1 MGVTCGCAGAQ
12 VVPSLLGQDQNANGQ
27 KMTFWQE
34 NYTFIK
40 DVYDMRHTK
49 MAEWMENVEKAI
61 ARIMADKVYTS
72 AEFKRERDN
81 FHALCKDL
89 ERAEV
94 KKWLA
99 QILEILMAERAKD
112 QKAKEGALLDGLIK
126 KHEEL
131 IPTVSKTQ
139 IMVDLYWKCYAYG
152 DELKP
157 HIEFLDGIMLS
168 STREIAPSC
177 VENVDELIERQEKS
191 LLQLETKRALV
202 KDLIEKGKIIMQN
215 PDKPKFLES
224 HVSRIEL
231 GWDDTK
237 TKAQERLKLL
247 NDTKEAWIGYAEN
260 SENIATEFDKCEEEI
275 KKVKKRF
282 NLADANEDLKKR
294 QDILKHTKDTINGLD
309 QALSDNFT
317 CMSIT
322 VPDDKKK
329 IIDKELKL
337 LLERLTLRET
347 FTDKVQ
353 KVEEFVA
360 ALTEFDVSLK
370 TIDAWMGKATDELN
384 DIKNCSASMAPEDRV
399 ARTMDLQE
407 DIAAKVEI
415 IKAEAAKELELLPQ
429 GDAVPQD
436 AKDFK
441 DELNRIMKYVEDLQ
455 KKVAIEC
462 DKYSEDVKFWAEYK
476 TGIKELTPWL
486 ASSEGATGEGLSKP
500 TNLDEAKAL
509 HDKIH
514 TFDKSCIDHLKLLE
528 AANAASQKMT
538 SHETADTEVAALRER
553 YAKVK
558 AVSDE
563 WVNKVDILVKEWT
576 LLDNTVTELN
586 SWVAKDKTAEGEN
599 QFSLEK
605 MESTLGELK
614 NIFKEKEKLVENL

>member
-1 MGVTCGCAGAQ
+1 
-12 VVPSLLGQDQNANGQ
+12 
-27 KMTFWQE
+27 MTFWQE
-34 NYTFIK
+34 NYHFIK
-40 DVYDMRHTK
+40 DVYDMRHQK

-99 QILEILMAERAKD
+99 QILEILMAERASSQREEENGK
-112 QKAKEGALLDGLIK
+112 LDLTIK

-131 IPTVSKTQ
+131 IPTVMKTQ
-139 IMVDLYWKCYAYG
+139 VMVDLYWKCYAYG

-168 STREIAPSC
+168 STRDIAPSC
-177 VENVDELIERQEKS
+177 VESVDELIERQEKS
-191 LLQLETKRALV
+191 LLQLETKRSVV
-202 KDLIEKGKIIMQN
+202 KDLIEKGKVILQN

-224 HVSRIEL
+224 HVKRIED

-237 TKAQERLKLL
+237 EKAQARLKLL
-247 NDTKEAWIGYAEN
+247 SETKDAWVGYAEN
-260 SENIATEFDKCEEEI
+260 SEVIAVEFDKAEEEI

-282 NLADANEDLKKR
+282 NLIAANEDLKKR
-294 QDILKHTKDTINGLD
+294 QDIFKSTKDTIMGLD
-309 QALSDNFT
+309 KSLSDNFT

-322 VPDDKKK
+322 APDDKKK
-329 IIDKELKL
+329 MIEKELKV
-337 LLERLTLRET
+337 LLERLTVVGT
-347 FTDKVQ
+347 FNDKVT

-360 ALTEFDVSLK
+360 ALTAFDVSLK
-370 TIDAWMGKATDELN
+370 TIDGWMMKATDELN

-415 IKAEAAKELELLPQ
+415 IKADTATELELLPQ
-429 GDAVPQD
+429 GDEIPQD

-441 DELNRIMKYVEDLQ
+441 DELARITKYVNDLQ
-455 KKVAIEC
+455 TNVQIEC

-476 TGIKELTPWL
+476 TGIKEFTPWL
-486 ASSEGATGEGLSKP
+486 IASEGATTEGLSKP
-500 TNLDEAKAL
+500 TNLDESKAL
-509 HDKIH
+509 HDKVH
-514 TFDKSCIDHLKLLE
+514 AFDKACLDHLKLLE

-538 SHETADTEVAALRER
+538 SHETADGEVAALRER
-553 YAKVK
+553 YTKVK
-558 AVSDE
+558 AVSDS
-563 WVNKVDILVKEWT
+563 WVAKVDILLKEWT

-586 SWVAKDKTAEGEN
+586 TWVAKDKSSEGEN